1 MYNTNTMPYSI
12 AMTPITNDS
21 NYHNNGG
28 MFNGDGSWLIIIL
41 FLFIFCGWG
50 NGNGFGR
57 FGSGSNDAAENYVLA
72 SDFATIQRQ
81 IDSST
86 SSLERKADSIN
97 NGLCDGFYTQAQL
110 INGVTQSIAD
120 SNYSTQNAITQSQI
134 ASMQNTNALQ
144 TQLAQCCCDNRE
156 ATMNTNYNMATL
168 ANGITNAVN
177 TGFCQ
182 TNYNAATNT
191 RDIVDS
197 QNAGTQAILA
207 KLADMES
214 SAKDDKIAQ
223 LTAMNSDLRFQA
235 SQAAQNTFIQNLV
248 RPTINPCYVTANPY
262 CSCGNATSLYGNVYG
277 TTVA

>member
-1 MYNTNTMPYSI
+1 MYNSNSMPYSI
-12 AMTPITNDS
+12 AMTPITSDS
-21 NYHNNGG
+21 SYRNNGG

-50 NGNGFGR
+50 NNGFGG
-57 FGSGSNDAAENYVLA
+57 FGSGASGATENYVLA
-72 SDFATIQRQ
+72 SDFATLQRQ

-97 NGLCDGFYTQAQL
+97 NGLCDGFYAQAQL
-110 INGVTQSIAD
+110 VNGVTQSIAD
-120 SNYSTQNAITQSQI
+120 SNYSIQSAITQSQI

-168 ANGITNAVN
+168 ANGLTNAVT

-182 TNYNAATNT
+182 SNYNAATNT

-248 RPTINPCYVTANPY
+248 HPPILPTYLTSNPY
-262 CSCGNATSLYGNVYG
+262 CSCGNATVSYG